1 MKTALRSQS
10 YRGKGAQ
17 PSGCRTNVVRA
28 STAIYRGRNAIR
40 CFCSL
45 KAALLCCVASL
56 ALSVSFA
63 ADLNWIQAAR
73 VLLIDAYQPPF
84 APKFEY
90 DAEALARTMV
100 EMHANT
106 VRIST
111 MGKYA
116 TIQGVRFSRH
126 PDQGDRDVLA
136 ETIAACKPRGIRTVA
151 YISTGHKLAWSM
163 LTKDYPEYAQRL
175 RPDGGPDRQ
184 HMYVGEDH
192 GTVCWNTPYRKA
204 YLDLVEHVVRDYDVD
219 GVYFDTWR
227 PFYFWP
233 GLKLCYC
240 DGCRSGFQQASGK
253 TIPWREREADYTKQ
267 EQAVIEEY
275 HRWYFEQLIGVLK
288 EVRRIVKAHKDIP
301 LIYNVNNADNIEHE
315 DPRILQAMD
324 AFLYERGHSLLERAE
339 GVSVARAAGLG
350 VWPYIG
356 VYNNWPR
363 VIPNGLDY
371 QQEIFTTAAF
381 GGAPIIAQPYAYV
394 TEPEN
399 RRWVSVPFSVLQH
412 SERELQGAENV
423 PYVGVVQATRNPT
436 GHAQTGWFWSADV
449 RSSTL
454 GAFAACL
461 YGHVQVSSVP
471 QSLLDEPE
479 KMARYRVL
487 YLADVPQLTPGRREN
502 LERFVGNG
510 GGLLACFGTSLY
522 DAGGKRLDRFEL
534 ESLLRVRP
542 LHPEGALAETIKS
555 YRCMLGGPNDLYLT
569 SHATANGPLIP
580 LGYFEPVEVLEGG
593 SAMMDIVTGDGRRPI
608 LPGVVT
614 STHGKGRVVYLAS
627 SLESLYST
635 TKESVL
641 GRCLRGLV
649 DYAAA
654 TPAPYE
660 VTAPSSLVANLT
672 QNGSHRVLHLL
683 NWTTEP
689 ENESGYL
696 PPVENISVRLR
707 IPEGKQVLGLAGFP
721 NKSFRHKRSGQ
732 ELELRFPRIEAY
744 EAISFDV
751 K

>member
-1 MKTALRSQS
+1 MNPKTALGTTKHTKGKQQESLRPRS
-10 YRGKGAQ
+10 
-17 PSGCRTNVVRA
+17 PLVVCSFPPA
-28 STAIYRGRNAIR
+28 LGLFFVYFVYFVVSTAFSAE
-40 CFCSL
+40 L
-45 KAALLCCVASL
+45 
-56 ALSVSFA
+56 
-63 ADLNWIQAAR
+63 DWIQTAR
-73 VLLIDAYQPPF
+73 VFLIDAYQPPF

-90 DAEALARTMV
+90 NAEALARTMV

-106 VRIST
+106 VRIAT

-116 TIQGVRFSRH
+116 TIQGVRFSKH
-126 PDQGDRDVLA
+126 PDLGARDVLA

-163 LTKDYPEYAQRL
+163 VTQDYPEYAQRV
-175 RPDGGPDRQ
+175 RPGGGPDRQ

-204 YLDLVEHVVRDYDVD
+204 FLDLVEHVVRDYDVD
-219 GVYFDTWR
+219 GVYFDTWS
-227 PFYFWP
+227 PYYFWP

-240 DGCRSGFQQASGK
+240 DGCRNGFQRVSGK
-253 TIPWREREADYTKQ
+253 AIPWHERESDYTKEDQ
-267 EQAVIEEY
+267 EVIAEY
-275 HRWYFEQLIGVLK
+275 HKWYYEQLISVLQ
-288 EVRRIVKAHKDIP
+288 ETRRIVKAHKDIP
-301 LIYNVNNADNIEHE
+301 LIYNLNNADNMANQ

-324 AFLYERGHSLLERAE
+324 AFLYERGHSLLERAQ
-339 GVSVARAAGLG
+339 GVSLPRAAGLG
-350 VWPYIG
+350 VWPYVG

-363 VIPNGLDY
+363 IIPNGLDY
-371 QQEIFTTAAF
+371 QQEILATAAF

-394 TEPEN
+394 MQPEN
-399 RRWVSVPFSVLQH
+399 RHWVSFPFSILKH
-412 SERELQGAENV
+412 FERELQGAENV
-423 PYVGVVQATRNPT
+423 PYVGVVQATRNPP

-454 GAFAACL
+454 GAFGACL

-487 YLADVPQLTPGRREN
+487 YLPDVPQLTARRREN
-502 LERFVGNG
+502 LERFVENG
-510 GGLLACFGTSLY
+510 GGLVAGFGTSLY
-522 DAGGKRLDRFEL
+522 NATGERLDRFEL

-542 LHPEGALAETIKS
+542 VQLQGELAETLKS

-569 SHATANGPLIP
+569 SHGVTTGPLVP

-614 STHGKGRVVYLAS
+614 SVHGKGRVVYLAS
-627 SLESLYST
+627 SLESLYSS

-641 GRCLRGLV
+641 GRCLRDLV
-649 DYAAA
+649 AYAAVS
-654 TPAPYE
+654 PMPYQ
-660 VTAPSSLVANLT
+660 VSGPSTLVANLT
-672 QNGSHRVLHLL
+672 QNGNRRVLHLL

-689 ENESGYL
+689 DNESGYL
-696 PPVENISVRLR
+696 PSVENVVVRLR
-707 IPEGKQVLGLAGFP
+707 IPEGRKVCRLAGFP
-721 NKSFRHKRSGQ
+721 TTSFRHKQSGP

-744 EAISFDV
+744 EGISFELQ
-751 K
+751 